1 MKLFYDKKLIIK
13 KVGKDKHIIYSPIL
27 NKRIRVNNMVKI
39 FLKYIT
45 KNKGEIDIAH
55 MKDYL
60 SKKINKNLEEN
71 EISKHIETLKQL
83 KFLYETKEEIDK
95 MNNEVEEKIK
105 KIFKN
110 QKLITAYLHLTMRCN
125 FNCVYCYNRELASSH
140 KEELDTYSWFKIIEQ
155 LKTAGVK
162 TLNITGG
169 EPLVREDTDV
179 LIKKARDYGFNISLL
194 TNGSLLLDKYDKIVP
209 YVDKVF
215 LSLDSND
222 ISINSKNR
230 SRVGFSKILKLIERI
245 AVEFPQKL
253 TVRSVVTKNN
263 MKNVE
268 EFHNFLRERYNIK
281 NLIKNLALPNKIED
295 IGKMV
300 TLNWQKGKNPEEIE
314 VIYNYVFCGAGR
326 STIAISPNGD
336 IYPCQLLMYNELKI
350 GNVLNPNWLESLKS
364 ANLNIFPIFLDKNIK
379 CNSCAYKYYCGGC
392 CPGISYKLYKN
403 FKSFLDF
410 LCPHLKEEA
419 KLKIIYKKCEW
430 ENI

>member
-13 KVGKDKHIIYSPIL
+13 KVGKDKHIIYSPIS
-27 NKRIRVNNMVKI
+27 NKRIRVNGMVKI
-39 FLKYIT
+39 FLKYVIE
-45 KNKGEIDIAH
+45 NKGDLNISQ

-83 KFLYETKEEIDK
+83 KFLYETEEEIDK

-110 QKLITAYLHLTMRCN
+110 QKLITAYLHLTMRCD

-140 KEELDTYSWFKIIEQ
+140 KEELDTYSWFKIIEH

-222 ISINSKNR
+222 MFINSKNR
-230 SRVGFSKILKLIERI
+230 SRVGFSKILKLIEEI
-245 AVEFPQKL
+245 AREFPQKL

-300 TLNWQKGKNPEEIE
+300 TLNWQKGKKPEEIE

-379 CNSCAYKYYCGGC
+379 CNSCAYKYYCGGG

-403 FKSFLDF
+403 FNSFLDF
-410 LCPHLKEEA
+410 LCPHIKEEA

>member
-13 KVGKDKHIIYSPIL
+13 KVSKDKHIIYSPIL
-27 NKRIRVNNMVKI
+27 NKRIRVNDMVKI

-45 KNKGEIDIAH
+45 KNKGEIDITQ

-60 SKKINKNLEEN
+60 SKKINKNLEKN
-71 EISKHIETLKQL
+71 EILKHIETLKQL
-83 KFLYETKEEIDK
+83 KFLYETKDEIDK

-125 FNCVYCYNRELASSH
+125 FNCIYCYNRELASLH
-140 KEELDTYSWFKIIEQ
+140 KEELGTYSWFKVIDQ

-169 EPLVREDTDV
+169 EPLVREDIDII
-179 LIKKARDYGFNISLL
+179 IKKAREYEFNISLL
-194 TNGSLLLDKYDKIVP
+194 TNGSLLWDKYDKIVP

-253 TVRSVVTKNN
+253 MVRSVVTKNN
-263 MKNVE
+263 MKNVKK
-268 EFHNFLRERYNIK
+268 FHNFLREKYKIE
-281 NLIKNLALPNKIED
+281 NLIKNLSMPNKIDD
-295 IGKMV
+295 ICEMV
-300 TLNWQKGKNPEEIE
+300 PLSWQKKIQPEEIE
-314 VIYNYVFCGAGR
+314 VSYNYVFCGAGR
-326 STIAISPNGD
+326 SIIAVSPNGD
-336 IYPCQLLMYNELKI
+336 IYPCQVLMFKELKI
-350 GNVLNPNWLESLKS
+350 ANIFDPKWLEKVKS
-364 ANLNIFPIFLDKNIK
+364 GNLNIFPIFLDKNIK
-379 CNSCAYKYYCGGC
+379 CNSCAYKYYCGGG

-403 FKSFLDF
+403 FNSFLDF
-410 LCPHLKEEA
+410 LCPYLKEEA